1 MNLVDRAK
9 NIIVSPNTEWE
20 VIKNESLSNGQMI
33 GGYAAILA
41 LIPAAAGFIGKSLIG
56 ITLLGT
62 SIRIPIAPALIWA
75 IVYYI
80 ASLISLWVMAAIIDA
95 LAPSFGANKDMN
107 ASMKVS
113 VFSMTAA
120 WIAGIFSVIPMLGIL
135 GIVGLY
141 SLYLLYVGMKV
152 IKMPAPDKMMAY
164 YIITLVVAI
173 VVYFVISMVVSA
185 IVLGPYIA
193 SEALRGM

>member
-9 NIIVSPNTEWE
+9 NIIMTPTTEWE
-20 VIKNESLSNGQMI
+20 VIKTETLSTGEMI

-41 LIPAAAGFIGKSLIG
+41 LIPAVAGFIGKSLIG
-56 ITLLGT
+56 ISLLGS
-62 SIRIPIAPALIWA
+62 SIKIPIVPGFLWA
-75 IVYYI
+75 VLTYVM
-80 ASLISLWVMAAIIDA
+80 SLVSLWIMAIIIDG
-95 LAPSFGANKDMN
+95 LAPSFGATKDMN

-120 WIAGIFSVIPMLGIL
+120 WVAGIFSIIPLLGIL

-152 IKMPAPDKMMAY
+152 VKAPAADKLTAY

-185 IVLGPYIA
+185 VVLGPYLA
-193 SEALRGM
+193 TEAFRGM